1 MEYWNFNKKE
11 RATTN
16 NTICKQNKT
25 MLIVHHC
32 ERNKVKTVQLVRHCK
47 MYVIVCDTPS
57 CNVKEQQSNCIIKLR
72 KFTTNDMHKQSVL
85 TTNKLL
91 CYV

>member
-25 MLIVHHC
+25 LLIVHHC
-32 ERNKVKTVQLVRHCK
+32 KRNKVKTLQLVRHCK
-47 MYVIVCDTPS
+47 SDTSS

-72 KFTTNDMHKQSVL
+72 KFTTNDMHTQSVL
-85 TTNKLL
+85 TNYYATYN
-91 CYV
+91 

>member
-16 NTICKQNKT
+16 NTVCKQNKT
-25 MLIVHHC
+25 LLIVHHC
-32 ERNKVKTVQLVRHCK
+32 KRNKVKIVQLVRHCK
-47 MYVIVCDTPS
+47 SDTPS
-57 CNVKEQQSNCIIKLR
+57 CNVKEQSNCIIKLR

-85 TTNKLL
+85 TNYYATYN
-91 CYV
+91 